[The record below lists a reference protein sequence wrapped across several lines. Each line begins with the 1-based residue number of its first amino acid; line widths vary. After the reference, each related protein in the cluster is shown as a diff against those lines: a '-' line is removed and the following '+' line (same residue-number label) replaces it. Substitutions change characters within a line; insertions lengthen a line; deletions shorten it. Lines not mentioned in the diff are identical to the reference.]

1 MNNLRYIGIIPAR
14 YASSRFPGKPLA
26 KIGGVTMIERV
37 WNQVLKALDNVYV
50 ATDDQRIFDAVESFG
65 GNAVMT
71 GNHHRSGTDRCEEA
85 FNTLGRNADVV
96 INIQGD
102 EPFIDPRQIEAI
114 KTCFD
119 DPNVDIATLV
129 REFNPENG
137 YEALANPNTPKVEVN
152 AAMYAMSFSRSV
164 IPYIRGCEPS
174 LWPSKHRF
182 FTHVGMYAYRGEVLS
197 KITRL
202 PQSPL
207 EIAESLEQL
216 RWLENGFRIKVGI
229 TDCNTIGID
238 TPSVL
243 EAAEKYLIKENI

>member
-1 MNNLRYIGIIPAR
+1 
-14 YASSRFPGKPLA
+14 
-26 KIGGVTMIERV
+26 
-37 WNQVLKALDNVYV
+37 
-50 ATDDQRIFDAVESFG
+50 
-65 GNAVMT
+65 
-71 GNHHRSGTDRCEEA
+71 
-85 FNTLGRNADVV
+85 
-96 INIQGD
+96 
-102 EPFIDPRQIEAI
+102 
-114 KTCFD
+114 
-119 DPNVDIATLV
+119 
-129 REFNPENG
+129 
-137 YEALANPNTPKVEVN
+137 
-152 AAMYAMSFSRSV
+152 MSFSRSV

-238 TPSVL
+238 TPSDL

>member
-174 LWPSKHRF
+174 L
-182 FTHVGMYAYRGEVLS
+182 
-197 KITRL
+197 
-202 PQSPL
+202 
-207 EIAESLEQL
+207 
-216 RWLENGFRIKVGI
+216 
-229 TDCNTIGID
+229 
-238 TPSVL
+238 
-243 EAAEKYLIKENI
+243 